1 MKKIAI
7 FLFEGVELFEIATF
21 TDIFGWNNVVAKKEY
36 RDIALKTISYKKS
49 VTCTWGGELKAQ
61 QVINF
66 ENINEIYDYDI
77 LIIPGGFG
85 KASFFEDKNNEI
97 FKQIIEHFV
106 KENKIIIAVCSA
118 VINLLETGY
127 IKNKKVTTYL
137 LDNKRYFNQ
146 LQKYEVS
153 PIENEIVEDG
163 NILTCSGPG
172 NSLTLA
178 LLLLEK
184 ITSEENRKEVERNM
198 FFNLN
203 IKNMF

>member
-7 FLFEGVELFEIATF
+7 FLFEGVELFEVATF

-36 RDIALKTISYKKS
+36 RDITLKTISYKEN

-106 KENKIIIAVCSA
+106 KENKNRSSYCL
-118 VINLLETGY
+118 NYLE
-127 IKNKKVTTYL
+127 N
-137 LDNKRYFNQ
+137 
-146 LQKYEVS
+146 
-153 PIENEIVEDG
+153 
-163 NILTCSGPG
+163 
-172 NSLTLA
+172 NSFFFY
-178 LLLLEK
+178 K
-184 ITSEENRKEVERNM
+184 ICYNDMKI
-198 FFNLN
+198 FY
-203 IKNMF
+203 